1 MKESIQEVIDKNE
14 NIFLFDSNLKYYNY
28 YGKTLKDKGYEIRL
42 LNLDKPLLSDG
53 WNPLDY
59 IRYISNNND
68 NNLLVD
74 LIENLAEEIYVQDN
88 PKNDPYWIE
97 SSRSLFI
104 GSVLLLLQEYDKE
117 KYKKP
122 LDLNS
127 IETVISSATIK
138 VNNNI
143 GQSSTILRNQ
153 IHKLERK
160 NIIRKLIKP
169 IVDAP
174 SETKASII
182 SVALQKLN
190 LYLYREDLSKS
201 MMNAKF
207 KIEDIKKE
215 KTAIFVV
222 GKKSLNS
229 LVNILLGQ
237 VISFSNINNYKLNV
251 LLDSFETL
259 PFNNNLDNVANN
271 SNLIIAVNDKEILNK
286 YKEIN
291 LSKYLKKSNIEC
303 NNTYPIKE
311 LEIVEEEYFDYPVFL
326 LKSLMIDK
334 D

>member
-1 MKESIQEVIDKNE
+1 
-14 NIFLFDSNLKYYNY
+14 
-28 YGKTLKDKGYEIRL
+28 
-42 LNLDKPLLSDG
+42 
-53 WNPLDY
+53 
-59 IRYISNNND
+59 
-68 NNLLVD
+68 
-74 LIENLAEEIYVQDN
+74 
-88 PKNDPYWIE
+88 
-97 SSRSLFI
+97 
-104 GSVLLLLQEYDKE
+104 
-117 KYKKP
+117 
-122 LDLNS
+122 
-127 IETVISSATIK
+127 
-138 VNNNI
+138 
-143 GQSSTILRNQ
+143 
-153 IHKLERK
+153 
-160 NIIRKLIKP
+160 
-169 IVDAP
+169 
-174 SETKASII
+174 
-182 SVALQKLN
+182 
-190 LYLYREDLSKS
+190 